1 MDRWEVKMKKTFF
14 FLPRSSSVYRKLSRI
29 RAKVFG
35 KRKPADVTD
44 VNPKAKKRLKLI
56 IRRWLVCNSIAEV
69 QATLSRHISVPEV
82 ANSKRMYFSF
92 AQKTLS
98 FLIQHKLREVS
109 GPRNVFFIHVGFFN
123 YWPPALHLIFRPI
136 FFFSLFSLSRD
147 FEKLFNFFV
156 SCWKWRLLWTGMCC
170 CCNFLKLKFKAF
182 DTS

>member
-98 FLIQHKLREVS
+98 FLIQHKLPEVS
-109 GPRNVFFIHVGFFN
+109 GPRNLFFIHDAFFN
-123 YWPPALHLIFRPI
+123 CWPPALHVLLSDRY
-136 FFFSLFSLSRD
+136 FFFLAFQPIER
-147 FEKLFNFFV
+147 FRKIV
-156 SCWKWRLLWTGMCC
+156 QLLC
-170 CCNFLKLKFKAF
+170 FLLKMK
-182 DTS
+182 TSMDR

>member
-14 FLPRSSSVYRKLSRI
+14 FFQERVKQLCLPEIEQNQSHIFWKKKTNRCNKSRSK
-29 RAKVFG
+29 
-35 KRKPADVTD
+35 T
-44 VNPKAKKRLKLI
+44 KKLKLI

-123 YWPPALHLIFRPI
+123 YWPPALHLLFSDQ
-136 FFFSLFSLSRD
+136 FFFLAFQPIER
-147 FEKLFNFFV
+147 FRKIV
-156 SCWKWRLLWTGMCC
+156 QLLC
-170 CCNFLKLKFKAF
+170 FLLKMK
-182 DTS
+182 TSMDRYVLWL